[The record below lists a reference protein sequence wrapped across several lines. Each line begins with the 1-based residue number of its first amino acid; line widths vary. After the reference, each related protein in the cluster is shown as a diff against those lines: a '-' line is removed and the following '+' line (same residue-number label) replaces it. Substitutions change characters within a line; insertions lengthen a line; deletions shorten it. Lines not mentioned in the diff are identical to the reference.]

1 MIGPEWEF
9 IVTEGGQWV
18 WVRCTTDGSVRR
30 PSMQKFSSYAGAK
43 DDAIKHG
50 LDPVKSYW
58 TVVLGN
64 RTTHCRP
71 GKPPTNTQTGDVP
84 VD

>member
-9 IVTEGGQWV
+9 TATEGGQWT
-18 WVRCTTDGSVRR
+18 WRRCTTDGSVRR
-30 PSMQKFSSYAGAK
+30 TSMQNFSSYIMAK

-50 LDPVKSYW
+50 HDPAKSYW
-58 TVVLGN
+58 TVTVGN

-71 GKPPTNTQTGDVP
+71 GKPPTNVQTGDAP
-84 VD
+84 D